1 MEELKKCVDCK
12 KLISKSAKTC
22 PKCGSARP
30 HPLPPL
36 TALMILIPIFTFFGL
51 LIWYGFF
58 HTQQWKKVY

>member
-22 PKCGSARP
+22 PKCGSSRP

-36 TALMILIPIFTFFGL
+36 TALMYLIVIFSVFGL
-51 LIWYGFF
+51 FIWSGFSC
-58 HTQQWKKVY
+58 TQQ

>member
-22 PKCGSARP
+22 PKCGSSRP

-36 TALMILIPIFTFFGL
+36 TALMYLIVIFLVFGL
-51 LIWYGFF
+51 FIWSGFSC
-58 HTQQWKKVY
+58 TQQ

>member
-22 PKCGSARP
+22 PKCGSTRP

-36 TALMILIPIFTFFGL
+36 TALMYLIAIFAVFGL
-51 LIWYGFF
+51 LIWYG
-58 HTQQWKKVY
+58 QK

>member
-22 PKCGSARP
+22 PNCGSTRP

-36 TALMILIPIFTFFGL
+36 TALMYLIAIFAVFGL
-51 LIWYGFF
+51 LVWYGFF
-58 HTQQWKKVY
+58 YTQI